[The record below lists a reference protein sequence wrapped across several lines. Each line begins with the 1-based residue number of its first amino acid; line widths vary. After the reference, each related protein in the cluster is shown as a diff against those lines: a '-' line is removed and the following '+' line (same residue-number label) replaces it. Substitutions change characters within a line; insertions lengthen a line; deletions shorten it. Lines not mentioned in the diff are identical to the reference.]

1 MRRAGIGLAAV
12 LALAVTTAVVTAQ
25 EGGGGPASL
34 YETDFSDGH
43 GDWAFTDPAV
53 WELGEDDGATYLE
66 LLRDTRE
73 YEPPVRSPRNIAWL
87 TEPVAG
93 SFVMDV
99 QARYT
104 GREYGHAD
112 LCFFF
117 GKQDASHFY
126 YVHIATEADPHAN
139 SIFLVNGEPRV
150 SIAEETTEGTNWTD
164 GWHNIRIVRDIDS
177 GLIEV
182 FFDDMD
188 TPIMRATD
196 TTHGEGQ
203 VGLGS
208 FDDAGQFTNFR
219 LGFL

>member
-1 MRRAGIGLAAV
+1 MVRWLAGMTGVAV
-12 LALAVTTAVVTAQ
+12 LMAGTAGLVAARDLTAV
-25 EGGGGPASL
+25 
-34 YETDFSDGH
+34 YETHFAEGH
-43 GDWAFTDPAV
+43 EGWEFTDPSV
-53 WELGEDDGATYLE
+53 WELVDENGLTYLH
-66 LLRDTRE
+66 LKADTRV
-73 YEPPVRSPRNIAWL
+73 YDPPVRSPRNIAWL
-87 TEPVAG
+87 TKPTVG

-150 SIAEETTEGTNWTD
+150 SIAEERTDGTDWTD

-182 FFDDMD
+182 YFDDMD

-196 TTHGEGQ
+196 TTHGAGQ

-208 FDDAGQFTNFR
+208 FDDQGHFTNFR
-219 LGFL
+219 LYER